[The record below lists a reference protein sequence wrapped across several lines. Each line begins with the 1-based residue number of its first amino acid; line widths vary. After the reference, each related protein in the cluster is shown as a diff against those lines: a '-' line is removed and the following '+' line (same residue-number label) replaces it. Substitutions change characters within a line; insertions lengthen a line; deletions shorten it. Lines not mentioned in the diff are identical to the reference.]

1 MPRLDLVL
9 LLILAGY
16 IFLITFK
23 VTKYYHQRIE
33 RQRLIFNSL
42 ITAFFLLLFSLLFD
56 NYILKSCCLIDT
68 RNWIASLNPIKNFR
82 GLNVSIFT
90 FLISFPLAKLLNLV
104 IPNRTSLTYV
114 VERWGNQVEF
124 LLWKSLNEKSDEK
137 KLLMLTTKSNK
148 VYVAYVNKISEP
160 IGDNYVTLIPNFSG
174 YRNKDTQEFIVTT
187 KYFDVIDH
195 YVDLGQ
201 ADRID
206 DVLGVTIAVEDIVM
220 ISKFDNEVFQGFQPQ
235 LEEKKTR
242 HTTKAINNK
251 GQSDK
256 AQNLSQTKNTTQR
269 RKVI

>member
-1 MPRLDLVL
+1 MPRLDL
-9 LLILAGY
+9 LIFLTLAGY

-23 VTKYYHQRIE
+23 VTKFYHQRIE

-42 ITAFFLLLFSLLFD
+42 ITAFFIFLFSLLVD
-56 NYILKSCCLIDT
+56 NYILKSCCLLDI
-68 RNWIASLNPIKNFR
+68 RNWIVSVNPIKNFK
-82 GLNVSIFT
+82 GLNLSIFT
-90 FLISFPLAKLLNLV
+90 FLISYPLARLLNLI
-104 IPNRTSLTYV
+104 IPNRISLTYV
-114 VERWGNQVEF
+114 VERWGNQIEF

-174 YRNKDTQEFIVTT
+174 YRSKETQEFIVTT

-206 DVLGVTIAVEDIVM
+206 DVLGVTIALEEIVM
-220 ISKFDNEVFQGFQPQ
+220 ISKFDDEVFKGFQ
-235 LEEKKTR
+235 KKEV
-242 HTTKAINNK
+242 TTPPE
-251 GQSDK
+251 
-256 AQNLSQTKNTTQR
+256 
-269 RKVI
+269 